1 MIIFRYINIF
11 VIFFLTI
18 TSNGFS
24 QSPIHRSAYHDY
36 RVVKIVEGLEHP
48 WAIAFLPT
56 GDMLITEQP
65 GRLRIF
71 RNGVLVA
78 GHVPGVPKVFYEG
91 QGGLMDV
98 VLHPEFSSNH
108 LLYLSYSKPY
118 ANGNGSTTAVVRGQ
132 FINDRLENVE
142 EVFEANSQ
150 GRGHYGSRLA
160 FDTDGFLFITVGDRM
175 VSPSGHLEK
184 HPAQDISNSHGTV
197 NRIKDDGSVPENNPF
212 ASQQDAQKEIWSFGH
227 RNPQG
232 LVVDHQNRN
241 IWITEHGPKGGD
253 ELNLI
258 KPGLNYGWPVVGYG
272 VNYRGGTAIHK
283 GTMSE
288 GMEHPVHVWV
298 PSTGVS
304 GLMLYTGNRFPDWRG
319 NLFAGG
325 LSGQQVARLSMDGHQ
340 VLIEETLVHRM
351 GRIRDVRQGLDG
363 YIYIAIDG
371 NKEGELTP
379 IYRLEPV
386 EEKK

>member
-1 MIIFRYINIF
+1 
-11 VIFFLTI
+11 
-18 TSNGFS
+18 
-24 QSPIHRSAYHDY
+24 
-36 RVVKIVEGLEHP
+36 
-48 WAIAFLPT
+48 
-56 GDMLITEQP
+56 
-65 GRLRIF
+65 
-71 RNGVLVA
+71 
-78 GHVPGVPKVFYEG
+78 
-91 QGGLMDV
+91 MDV

-132 FINDRLENVE
+132 FINDRLDNVE

-197 NRIKDDGSVPENNPF
+197 NRIKDDGSVPESNPF